1 MARTRN
7 PKSKIPLLGMGF
19 PPEVEIAVKRATEE
33 KDLSIKAYVRYA
45 VRQQLIR
52 DKYLR
57 A

>member
-1 MARTRN
+1 
-7 PKSKIPLLGMGF
+7 MGF
-19 PPEVEIAVKRATEE
+19 PPEVEVAVKKATEE
-33 KDLSIKAYVRYA
+33 KDLSIKAYVRFA